1 MPVLILAGSPEELS
15 RGKGRPLLT
24 RTEAAAR
31 LGISERSLAN
41 IIAADKLTP
50 YPERPAG
57 CARMVYFLL
66 DDVVALKDERANN
79 GW

>member
-1 MPVLILAGSPEELS
+1 M
-15 RGKGRPLLT
+15 LLT

-31 LGISERSLAN
+31 LGVSERSLAN
-41 IIAADKLTP
+41 IIADDKLTP

-57 CARMVYFLL
+57 CARMVYFLA
-66 DDVVALKDERANN
+66 DDVDALKDERANN

>member
-1 MPVLILAGSPEELS
+1 MCLAIHHYTDILAG
-15 RGKGRPLLT
+15 KGRILLT

-41 IIAADKLTP
+41 LISADKLTP

-57 CARMVYFLL
+57 CARMVYFLA
-66 DDVVALKDERANN
+66 DDVEALKDERANN

>member
-1 MPVLILAGSPEELS
+1 LVFCISVEHPEDIV
-15 RGKGRPLLT
+15 RGKGKILLT

-41 IIAADKLTP
+41 LISADKLTP
-50 YPERPAG
+50 HAERPAG
-57 CARMVYFLL
+57 CARMVYFLEE
-66 DDVVALKDERANN
+66 DVQALRDERANN

>member
-1 MPVLILAGSPEELS
+1 MAVVTLCGSDAEIKA
-15 RGKGRPLLT
+15 GKGRPLLT

-41 IIAADKLTP
+41 IIADDKLTP

-57 CARMVYFLL
+57 CARMVYFLAE
-66 DDVVALKDERANN
+66 DVDSLKDERANN

>member
-1 MPVLILAGSPEELS
+1 MVLCIAIDSPDDIIKG
-15 RGKGRPLLT
+15 RGKILLT

-41 IIAADKLTP
+41 IIAANKLTP

-57 CARMVYFLL
+57 CARMVYFLA
-66 DDVVALKDERANN
+66 DEVAALKDERANN

>member
-1 MPVLILAGSPEELS
+1 MPVVVLAGSQDEIAK
-15 RGKGRPLLT
+15 GKGRILLT

-41 IIAADKLTP
+41 IISENKLTP

-57 CARMVYFLL
+57 CARMVYFLCE
-66 DDVVALKDERANN
+66 DVDALKDERANN

>member
-1 MPVLILAGSPEELS
+1 MPVVILAGSVQELAA
-15 RGKGRPLLT
+15 GKGKILLT

-41 IIAADKLTP
+41 IIADNKLTP

-57 CARMVYFLL
+57 CARMVYFLR
-66 DDVVALKDERANN
+66 DDVDALKDERAND

>member
-1 MPVLILAGSPEELS
+1 VVVCLAISHHSDILAG
-15 RGKGRPLLT
+15 RGKILLT
-24 RTEAAAR
+24 RTEAAAK

-41 IIAADKLTP
+41 LIAADKLTP

-57 CARMVYFLL
+57 CARMVYFLA
-66 DDVVALKDERANN
+66 DDVESLRDERANN

>member
-1 MPVLILAGSPEELS
+1 MVITLAGTPEEIS
-15 RGKGRPLLT
+15 KGKGRMLLT

-31 LGISERSLAN
+31 LGVSERSLAN
-41 IIAADKLTP
+41 IIADDKLTP

-57 CARMVYFLL
+57 CARMVYFLA
-66 DDVVALKDERANN
+66 DDVDALKDERANN

>member
-1 MPVLILAGSPEELS
+1 MPVVTLAGSELEIKQ
-15 RGKGRPLLT
+15 GKGKILLT

-41 IIAADKLTP
+41 IIADNKLTP

-57 CARMVYFLL
+57 CARMVYFLK
-66 DDVVALKDERANN
+66 DDVDSLKDERANN

>member
-1 MPVLILAGSPEELS
+1 MPVVTLCGSSEELA
-15 RGKGRPLLT
+15 RGKGKPLLT

-41 IIAADKLTP
+41 IIADNKLTP
-50 YPERPAG
+50 FPERPAG

-66 DDVVALKDERANN
+66 EDVDALKDERANN

>member
-1 MPVLILAGSPEELS
+1 MVLCVAADSFEDLM
-15 RGKGRPLLT
+15 KGRGRILLT

-57 CARMVYFLL
+57 CARMVYFLEE
-66 DDVVALKDERANN
+66 DVQALKDERANN